1 MLRIF
6 FFLALVLVV
15 YSCKDEVSNTGDTGE
30 SVWQVSMDSL
40 PAKRNVLPKA
50 QQILN
55 DWKEYTVLERSFDKI
70 YTTEFRED
78 LVLIIEELIENQK
91 KMEAAEYPEAFNIP
105 QIKGR
110 QKVFKTYLLKT
121 KGDLEYRQNPQES
134 LKQMIQ
140 AFNHLRNQFNVTVN
154 NTLPDELRSNED
166 N

>member
-6 FFLALVLVV
+6 FFLSVFLAVC
-15 YSCKDEVSNTGDTGE
+15 SCKDRVSNTAETAE
-30 SVWQVSMDSL
+30 SVWQVSIDSL
-40 PAKRNVLPKA
+40 PVKRSVLPKA

-55 DWKEYTVLERSFDKI
+55 DWKEHNVLERSFDKI

-78 LVLIIEELIENQK
+78 LVLIVEELIENQK
-91 KMEAAEYPEAFNIP
+91 KMEAGEYPEAFNIP

-134 LKQMIQ
+134 LTEMIK
-140 AFNHLRNQFNVTVN
+140 AFNDLRNQFNVTVN
-154 NTLPDELRSNED
+154 KTLPDELRSN
-166 N
+166 